1 MVIPTIQNVF
11 VFNPY
16 ENYKEKLIMDLQGST
31 APNWKNII
39 KSQVPSLTEELE
51 LELEG
56 EDEGRDFSTMLEYH

>member
-11 VFNPY
+11 VFNRY
-16 ENYKEKLIMDLQGST
+16 ENYKEKLIMDLQGIT

-39 KSQVPSLTEELE
+39 KSQVLIEELE